1 MEKIFTVEEL
11 KGKKLITLEK
21 LLLEH
26 KNISIEFFEE
36 WENINNIKVIEF
48 YTNNDG
54 ETVGYMS
61 GGFTNYS
68 RRQYV
73 INELTRQ
80 EER

>member
-11 KGKKLITLEK
+11 KGKKIITLEK

-26 KNISIEFFEE
+26 KGISIEFFEE
-36 WENINNIKVIEF
+36 WENINNIRVIEY
-48 YTNNDG
+48 YTDNDG
-54 ETVGYMS
+54 QEIGKTS
-61 GGFTNYS
+61 GGFTKDT
-68 RRQYV
+68 RRQFV